1 MAWFQPKPLTV
12 PDIIA
17 LNAEFLHEKTAWV
30 DGDRRVSWRAF
41 GTGTARVANALAA
54 AGLEKGDRVVVLM
67 KNSYEMAEAMYGI
80 IRGGFVAVP
89 LNVSISDAA
98 VAGMIDNS
106 AARAVFTSDEHTLRV
121 DALRAGM
128 GEAVAAAVGERFIAL
143 DATLPGW
150 VDYTGFVAA
159 AAEDAPAIEI
169 RPDDDCNII
178 YSSGTTGL
186 PKGIVHDHACREAW
200 ASDMAVPLRYHSGAR
215 TLVNLGLFSNI
226 SWVAML
232 STMYAGG
239 TIVIDRKFTP
249 EQCFETIQRERV
261 THAAMVPLQ
270 YQKLVESPALPEY
283 DLSSLDAYMCCGSP
297 LSPALKK
304 AVMDSLPGE
313 FIELYGLTEGLVT
326 ILSPEDMAAKPE
338 SVGRASPGQRL
349 VILGNDDGVLP
360 AGEAGEIVGHARFM
374 MAGYHDNDAA
384 NDEATWV
391 HPDGSRWL
399 RTGDIG
405 KLDDDGFLY
414 LVDRKKDMIISGGQ
428 NIYPADIESILLA
441 HEAVSEVAVIGV
453 PHPKWGETPL
463 AVVVPAAEVDA
474 GELTAWTNA
483 QTGRQQRIVGAVF
496 VEELPRNPNGKVLK
510 RELRKTYETFVA
522 DAS

>member
-17 LNAEFLHEKTAWV
+17 LNADCLNEKTAWV
-30 DGDRRVSWRAF
+30 DRDRRVSWRAF

-54 AGLEKGDRVVVLM
+54 AGLEQGDRVVVLM
-67 KNSYEMAEAMYGI
+67 KNSYEMAEAMFGI

-98 VAGMIDNS
+98 VAGMIDNA
-106 AARAVFTSDEHTLRV
+106 AARAVFASDEHTLRV
-121 DALRAGM
+121 EALRDQIGD
-128 GEAVAAAVGERFIAL
+128 AVGDRFIAP

-150 VDYTGFVAA
+150 LDYERFVSAA
-159 AAEDAPAIEI
+159 VADAPAVHI
-169 RPDDDCNII
+169 RPEDECNII

-239 TIVIDRKFTP
+239 TIIIDRKFTP
-249 EQCFETIQRERV
+249 EQCFETIQKERI

-270 YQKLVESPALPEY
+270 YQKLVESPALPDY

-297 LSPALKK
+297 LSAVLKK
-304 AVMDSLPGE
+304 TVMETLPGE

-349 VILGNDDGVLP
+349 VILGNDDAVMP

-374 MAGYHDNDAA
+374 MAGYHDNDAE
-384 NDEATWV
+384 NEEATWV

-428 NIYPADIESILLA
+428 NIYPADIEAIMLA
-441 HEAVSEVAVIGV
+441 HDAVSEVAVIGV

-463 AVVVPAAEVDA
+463 AVVVPAAELDA

-483 QTGRQQRIVGAVF
+483 QTGRQQRIVGAVLI
-496 VEELPRNPNGKVLK
+496 EELPRNPNGKVLK
-510 RELRKTYETFVA
+510 RELRKTYEHFVG
-522 DAS
+522 DAN